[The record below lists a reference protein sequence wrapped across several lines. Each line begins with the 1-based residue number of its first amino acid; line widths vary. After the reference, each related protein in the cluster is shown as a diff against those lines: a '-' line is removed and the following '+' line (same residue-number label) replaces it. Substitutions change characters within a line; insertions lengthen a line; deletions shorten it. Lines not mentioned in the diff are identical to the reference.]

1 MSRCRRGGFL
11 LTDAFRIDRLSSLTL
26 FSFGRAGVDYLFY
39 FDRDRSGLFYFHTLI
54 LFLFILFRSRQEWII
69 LFSYSYFISIATGV
83 GISIIYFGVGYFS
96 VDRSFSVRPNLGR
109 VGFSCGESGEII
121 SLDSE

>member
-1 MSRCRRGGFL
+1 L
-11 LTDAFRIDRLSSLTL
+11 IVYPLSFYFIYFISIAT
-26 FSFGRAGVDYLFY
+26 GVDYF
-39 FDRDRSGLFYFHTLI
+39 I
-54 LFLFILFRSRQEWII
+54 LFILFRSRQEWII
-69 LFSYSYFISIATGV
+69 LYSYFISIATGV
-83 GISIIYFGVGYFS
+83 GISIIYFGMGYFS

>member
-1 MSRCRRGGFL
+1 L
-11 LTDAFRIDRLSSLTL
+11 IVYPLSLYFPSVGQESIIY
-26 FSFGRAGVDYLFY
+26 FISIADYLFY

-83 GISIIYFGVGYFS
+83 GISIIYFGMGYFS

>member
-1 MSRCRRGGFL
+1 M
-11 LTDAFRIDRLSSLTL
+11 IVYPLSLYFPSVGQESIIY
-26 FSFGRAGVDYLFY
+26 FISIADYLFY

-54 LFLFILFRSRQEWII
+54 LFRSRQEW
-69 LFSYSYFISIATGV
+69 